1 MMEKDKIIDVRDV
14 KIQFGET
21 LILKDINFSVYRGEI
36 FAIIGGSGSGKTVLL
51 KHLIGLLDAYTGNIM
66 IENNNLKDIKE
77 RSYNVFLNKIG
88 VAFQYGAL
96 LASMTLEENIT
107 LPIMEHKKIDES
119 VAQDIARWKL
129 SLVDLNGYEKYYP
142 SDISGGMKKRAS
154 IARAIALNPAILF
167 LDEPTS
173 GLDPVTS
180 TEIDELIKRLNK
192 TLNTT
197 MILITHD
204 IETVFSITDRIILL
218 DKVDKT
224 IIAEGS
230 PQDVYNTNKNE
241 RVIKFFERK
250 RKGLNG
256 N

>member
-1 MMEKDKIIDVRDV
+1 
-14 KIQFGET
+14 
-21 LILKDINFSVYRGEI
+21 
-36 FAIIGGSGSGKTVLL
+36 
-51 KHLIGLLDAYTGNIM
+51 
-66 IENNNLKDIKE
+66 
-77 RSYNVFLNKIG
+77 
-88 VAFQYGAL
+88 
-96 LASMTLEENIT
+96 MTLEENII
-107 LPIMEHKKIDES
+107 LPIMEHKKVDEC

-204 IETVFSITDRIILL
+204 IESVFNITDRIILL

-224 IIAEGS
+224 IIAEGT
-230 PQDVYNTNKNE
+230 PQDVYKTSRND
-241 RVIKFFERK
+241 RVVKFFERK
-250 RKGLNG
+250 RKSING
-256 N
+256 I

>member
-1 MMEKDKIIDVRDV
+1 MEKETIIDVKDV
-14 KIQFGET
+14 KIQFDET
-21 LILKDINFSVYRGEI
+21 VILKDINFSVYKGEI
-36 FAIIGGSGSGKTVLL
+36 FAIIGGSGCGKTVLL
-51 KHLIGLLDAYTGNIM
+51 KHLIGLLDSYTGNIM
-66 IENNNLKDIKE
+66 IEKENLKNIIEYK
-77 RSYNVFLNKIG
+77 YNTFLNKIG

-96 LASMTLEENIT
+96 LASMTLEDNIM
-107 LPIMEHKKIDES
+107 LPIMEHKRVNES
-119 VAQDIARWKL
+119 IARGIAKWKL
-129 SLVDLNGYEKYYP
+129 SLVDLHGYEKYFP

-180 TEIDELIKRLNK
+180 TEIDKLIKRLNR

-204 IETVFSITDRIILL
+204 IETVFNITDRIILL
-218 DKVDKT
+218 DKSEKK

-230 PQDVYNTNKNE
+230 PLEVYNTNNNE
-241 RVIKFFERK
+241 RVMKFFERK
-250 RKGLNG
+250 RKSLNG

>member
-1 MMEKDKIIDVRDV
+1 MDKEKIIDVKNV

-51 KHLIGLLDAYTGNIM
+51 KHLIGLLDAYTGDIL
-66 IENNNLKDIKE
+66 IENKNLKDIKE
-77 RSYNVFLNKIG
+77 HDYNVFLNKIG

-96 LASMTLEENIT
+96 LASMTLEENII
-107 LPIMEHKKIDES
+107 LPIMEHRRIDES
-119 VAQDIARWKL
+119 IAQDIARWKL
-129 SLVDLNGYEKYYP
+129 SLVDLKGYENYYP

-204 IETVFSITDRIILL
+204 IETVFNITDRIILL

-224 IIAEGS
+224 IIADGI
-230 PQDVYNTNKNE
+230 PQEIYKTCNDE
-241 RVIKFFERK
+241 RVINFFKRK
-250 RKGLNG
+250 RGSING
-256 N
+256 I